1 MSFRICKSFDFSAAH
16 RLTGLHPGHQC
27 MRPHG
32 HNYQVQVQL
41 DAPLLDS
48 HGFVLDYGDL
58 APFKRWLDATLDHQ
72 DLNQVWPEL
81 GNPTAEPLARELA
94 AMAVKLC
101 GIPDTIRVSVGV
113 SETPKTWAWWLP

>member
-16 RLTGLHPGHQC
+16 RLQGLHPGHQC

-32 HNYQVQVQL
+32 HNYQIQVQL
-41 DAPLLDS
+41 DAPLLDA

-81 GNPTAEPLARELA
+81 GNPTAENLARQLA
-94 AMAVKLC
+94 SVVVKQC
-101 GIPDTIRVSVGV
+101 GIPETIRVSVGV